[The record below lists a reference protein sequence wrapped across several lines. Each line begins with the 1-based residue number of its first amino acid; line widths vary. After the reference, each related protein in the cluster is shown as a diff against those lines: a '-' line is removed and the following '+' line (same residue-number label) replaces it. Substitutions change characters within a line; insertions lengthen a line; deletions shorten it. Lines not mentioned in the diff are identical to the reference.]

1 MGVIGGGGGFVGG
14 WMDLGCLWLGVGL
27 SMRGIGRMIC
37 LMVKVYKAIQMVQHI
52 KANSSTAKKTTK
64 TVPTNGQTTK
74 STQANSTMATCKVM
88 VNYSC
93 QIQKITANMKVNF
106 HKIK

>member
-1 MGVIGGGGGFVGG
+1 
-14 WMDLGCLWLGVGL
+14 
-27 SMRGIGRMIC
+27 
-37 LMVKVYKAIQMVQHI
+37 MVKEYKAIQMAQHI
-52 KANSSTAKKTTK
+52 KANSSTAKNPTK

-74 STQANSTMATCKVM
+74 STPANSTTDTCKGM